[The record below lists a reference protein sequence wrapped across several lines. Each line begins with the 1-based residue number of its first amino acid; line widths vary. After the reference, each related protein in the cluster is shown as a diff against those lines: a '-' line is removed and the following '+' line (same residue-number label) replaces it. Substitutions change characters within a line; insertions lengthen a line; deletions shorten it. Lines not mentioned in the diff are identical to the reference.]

1 MLARLDR
8 VRRHRLA
15 ALALLLVFLP
25 DSIAQGQNDNLQ
37 DRLSEV
43 LEELNT
49 KQDWIGQA
57 DRKVRDLQESVR
69 TADKEVADAGLHIA
83 ELQGNISNLESRIGV
98 QEQQAAST
106 REKMSK
112 LTSSVKWH
120 INLAYRLQRRHWL
133 RAFLEHE
140 SVEKNDRFVKYH
152 RYFVNS
158 KTDSIQSFSE
168 LLSEL
173 QATIVGL
180 RNDRELLENQELE
193 WANQKAHYN
202 EESES
207 RKIQIARLND
217 EISDTQQEV
226 SKLLEDRQRL
236 ENLLAEIELA
246 SDLPSNDSD
255 MDAAE
260 DNQSELPWPTKGR
273 VLVDFGDSR
282 ADGRLKWQGVHIA
295 SETGS
300 DVVAVAP
307 GKIVFADW
315 LRGFGMMIVVD
326 HGDDL
331 MSVYGYCDA
340 LLARF
345 GDNVEAGETIGT
357 VGQSGGQN
365 VSGLYF
371 EVRSKGKS
379 IDPIDWLEGKEP

>member
-8 VRRHRLA
+8 VHGHRLVP
-15 ALALLLVFLP
+15 LALLLVCLP
-25 DSIAQGQNDNLQ
+25 SSIALGQNDNLQ
-37 DRLSEV
+37 ERLSDV

-57 DRKVRDLQESVR
+57 DRRVRDLQESVR
-69 TADKEVADAGLHIA
+69 VADKEVADAGLHIA
-83 ELQGNISNLESRIGV
+83 VLQGNISRIEDRIGE
-98 QEQQAAST
+98 QEQQAASA
-106 REKMSK
+106 REKVLK

-133 RAFLEHE
+133 KAFFEQE
-140 SVEKNDRFVKYH
+140 SVQKNDRYVKYH
-152 RYFVNS
+152 QYFVNS
-158 KTDSIQSFSE
+158 KTDSIQSFSD

-173 QATIVGL
+173 HTVIVGL
-180 RNDRELLENQELE
+180 RDDRDLLEDQELE
-193 WANQKAHYN
+193 WASQLAHYN

-207 RKIQIARLND
+207 RRVQIARLND
-217 EISDTQQEV
+217 EIKDTQQEV
-226 SKLLEDRQRL
+226 NKLLEDRQRL
-236 ENLLAEIELA
+236 EDLLSEIELA
-246 SDLPSNDSD
+246 SERPSNVAQLNAD
-255 MDAAE
+255 E
-260 DNQSELPWPTKGR
+260 GQPKLPWPTKGR

-345 GDNVEAGETIGT
+345 GDNVEAGEAIAT
-357 VGQSGGQN
+357 VGQSGGQT
-365 VSGLYF
+365 VPGLYF

-379 IDPIDWLEGKEP
+379 IDPIEWLEGEEPQ